1 MNLTPFSFCLFL
13 LNECSKTYAISKDAG
28 IAEGAATDFL
38 GAEAGL
44 AKLAGTKNMMQLTA
58 LNFQLIAGA
67 SDLTNY
73 GRMNVTLFDQL
84 GQVMATQEE
93 TQLEEGLMPEK

>member
-1 MNLTPFSFCLFL
+1 
-13 LNECSKTYAISKDAG
+13 
-28 IAEGAATDFL
+28 
-38 GAEAGL
+38 
-44 AKLAGTKNMMQLTA
+44 MMQLTA